1 MASEVTG
8 QRRAGKL
15 KGGPME
21 RTMWLSGL
29 WLALV
34 VACGSES
41 KTLPLSSEPAP
52 PVPVVAHDG
61 GASSDPA
68 AVANAPDGAS
78 DAGSPVACVPS
89 SAVTIYPGVGA
100 ASDDPIAP
108 AGPGVVLMGGG
119 TDVDQAFVWMHDTVA
134 GSRAARAGDLIILRA
149 SGDDGYDAY
158 AYGIAPFHSV
168 RTIVV
173 GTAATAADLA
183 CAADLV
189 SRAEVVF
196 FAGGNQA
203 KYVAWAGSPLM
214 TAVQHVYDRGG
225 VIGGT
230 SAGCAILGGFAY
242 DAVSAGS
249 SNVASSDAIA
259 DPFETSISFTR
270 GALHFSVLDGVITD
284 PHFRARDRMG
294 RLAAFM
300 ARQHADGA
308 VTTSPPRVLG
318 IGVDEKTAV
327 LVDKAGIARLV
338 QQSPGTGAAFF
349 VRGAVPDQC
358 EHGKPL
364 RYRRLL
370 VTRLDAPAQTFSL
383 QTWCGSGTVYEL
395 GVFGDAPPPYQPSDP
410 YGAGPDGITCGP

>member
-1 MASEVTG
+1 MT
-8 QRRAGKL
+8 
-15 KGGPME
+15 
-21 RTMWLSGL
+21 
-29 WLALV
+29 
-34 VACGSES
+34 
-41 KTLPLSSEPAP
+41 
-52 PVPVVAHDG
+52 
-61 GASSDPA
+61 
-68 AVANAPDGAS
+68 
-78 DAGSPVACVPS
+78 S
-89 SAVTIYPGVGA
+89 SAVMIYPGVGA
-100 ASDDPIAP
+100 DSDDPIAP
-108 AGPGVVLMGGG
+108 VGPGVALMGGG
-119 TDVDQAFVWMHDTVA
+119 TDVDQAFIWMHDTVA
-134 GSRAARAGDLIILRA
+134 GSPTTRAGDLIVLRA
-149 SGDDGYDAY
+149 SGDDGYDGY

-173 GTAATAADLA
+173 GDAATAADLA
-183 CAADLV
+183 CAADLL
-189 SRAEVVF
+189 SRAEAVF

-230 SAGCAILGGFAY
+230 SAGCAIMGGFAY
-242 DAVSAGS
+242 DALAAGT
-249 SNVASSDAIA
+249 SNVTSSDAIA

-270 GALHFSVLDGVITD
+270 GALHFSALDGVITD

-327 LVDKAGIARLV
+327 LVDKTGIARLV
-338 QQSPGTGAAFF
+338 QQSPGIGAAFF

-358 EHGKPL
+358 EQGKPL
-364 RYRRLL
+364 LYRKLR

-383 QTWCGSGTVYEL
+383 KTWCGSGTVYEL
-395 GVFGDAPPPYQPSDP
+395 GVFGDVPPPYQPSDP
-410 YGAGPDGITCGP
+410 YGAGPDGTTCGP